1 MNATEFL
8 LQIKKCEKLIENT
21 KEEIEKWHELAENI
35 TVNTSDIRVKISGH
49 SDKVGNSVT
58 EYIDNEKKLQKMLVD
73 LMLKRKSII
82 DKIEQLQADEYDVL
96 YKIYV
101 QDMKVYEV
109 AAVLDRSY
117 SGIKHIKRNAIK
129 NLQKILDAEEA
140 EKIHI

>member
-21 KEEIEKWHELAENI
+21 REEIEKWHELAENI

-109 AAVLDRSY
+109 AAMLDRSY

-140 EKIHI
+140 EKLHI

>member
-1 MNATEFL
+1 MNATELL
-8 LQIKKCEKLIENT
+8 LQIKKIEKLIKNT

-35 TVNTSDIRVKISGH
+35 TANTSDVRVKLSGY
-49 SDKVGNSVT
+49 SDKVGNSVS

-140 EKIHI
+140 EKLHI

>member
-1 MNATEFL
+1 M
-8 LQIKKCEKLIENT
+8 
-21 KEEIEKWHELAENI
+21 
-35 TVNTSDIRVKISGH
+35 KISGH
-49 SDKVGNSVT
+49 SDKVGNSVS

-117 SGIKHIKRNAIK
+117 SGITHIKRNAIK
-129 NLQKILDAEEA
+129 NLQKILDAEGA
-140 EKIHI
+140 EKLHI